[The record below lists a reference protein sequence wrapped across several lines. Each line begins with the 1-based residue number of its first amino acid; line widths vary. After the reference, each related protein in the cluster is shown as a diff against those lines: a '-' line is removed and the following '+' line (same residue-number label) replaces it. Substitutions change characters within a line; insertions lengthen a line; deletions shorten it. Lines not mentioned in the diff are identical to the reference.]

1 MVKLD
6 LTIDVIIHAT
16 EDMDKFL
23 ETFEELLGLKEDNF
37 SISHVT
43 GHFENQITIMHAKLT
58 KKPAQQF
65 LKKFLE
71 IIDVSQKNEI
81 IQEIEE
87 RTENSTLHIRF
98 DKQDF
103 IREKIS
109 FREKDAIRLK
119 IHTPVYNKKE
129 TIQVFSDLIHQ
140 VN

>member
-16 EDMDKFL
+16 EDVDKFL
-23 ETFEELLGLKEDNF
+23 ETFEELLGLKEDDF
-37 SISHVT
+37 SISHVA
-43 GHFENQITIMHAKLT
+43 GHFENQITIMHAKIT

-65 LKKFLE
+65 LEKFLE
-71 IIDVSQKNEI
+71 IIDDSQKNEI
-81 IQEIEE
+81 IREIEE

-103 IREKIS
+103 IRKKIS